1 MMDRSM
7 IMPPGSSTGSLM
19 RVSIRG
25 SEERRGREGGEG
37 RGGGEVRGEVG
48 VSRGTGGRRT
58 GNRCVTMGQK
68 GGDVLWHEGVCVGCR
83 GSGW

>member
-1 MMDRSM
+1 MSDDDGVIIPLGR
-7 IMPPGSSTGSLM
+7 STGSLM
-19 RVSIRG
+19 RVSI
-25 SEERRGREGGEG
+25 RGREGGEG

-68 GGDVLWHEGVCVGCR
+68 GGDVLWCEGVCGGCR
-83 GSGW
+83 GSGC